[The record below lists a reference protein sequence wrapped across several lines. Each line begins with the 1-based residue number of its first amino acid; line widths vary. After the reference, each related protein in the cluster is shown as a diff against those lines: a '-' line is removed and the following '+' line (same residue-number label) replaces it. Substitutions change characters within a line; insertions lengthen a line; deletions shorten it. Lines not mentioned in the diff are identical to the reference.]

1 MKNLTKIFVAVAVSM
16 FAFACVQDTTED
28 LGVKVEG
35 QGVKE
40 LTLSLEESRTHLGD
54 KVVNEDGTSLYPL
67 YWSEGDAISVNGVVS
82 LPLAG
87 VATDATSAT
96 FQFYKEV
103 SRPLCV
109 VYPASAAVVAEDGE
123 DVEPAPVVA
132 YPVNFLATQPYTVG
146 SFAPQAAPMY
156 GYAAAL
162 AEGEE
167 EAPVQL
173 NHLTGVIRLALKGN
187 GEKVTSIKVKAEK
200 GAIAGP
206 FTVDCTN
213 GTLTAQEGASNT
225 VTVTFAEPLVL
236 GAEAAPIYLTVPA
249 GKYGTFVITVNTEA
263 HQKMTVKFSSDV
275 KPINAGAVRE
285 FAEFEYTANS
295 ADVEDGDFII
305 DGKDALIEFARI
317 ASTFFPRT
325 KAVVTADIDMTGYDW
340 KPIEGFGAYE
350 FDGGEFAIKG
360 LNASLFGATE
370 ATIKNVKLVD
380 VNINAMSNIAYGVIA
395 HSITNG
401 GLENCSAS
409 GKLTYNYTAIF
420 QRVGGLVGHLKS
432 SSFFGCTN
440 DMDITIVGTVEGEAT
455 DISMHFGGL
464 VGWLENPT
472 SKITNCVNNGTILGE
487 GTIMRIDAG
496 GFIGYCDA
504 AANIENCHNHGE
516 MLLTAD
522 LVGTAFN
529 VWVGFIGCSDA
540 GFEAV
545 NPEFTI
551 ANCSN
556 TADITFGAKGG
567 VAVIPTAGKAASTLH
582 VGGFHGYTRDLKTD
596 YFSVKFTN
604 CTNRGNIEV
613 NCLEANATKVSG
625 LLSQMETDLTMD
637 KCKNMGNLSIVRGST
652 YTPYIAGFICHM
664 YESTANEYSNVVI
677 TNSSNE
683 GKLYV
688 GKEISHTGVAPQ
700 AGIIGYIEGST
711 VHLTMNEV
719 HNKGEITLAQTT
731 SDANPYFGGLIGYN
745 KGELSMENC
754 SNTKAMTIH
763 ATINEQ
769 ARNTYVGGIIGYNGP
784 SENKLF
790 KNVNNSGDITVT
802 GACQMLQV
810 GGIFGSVGNK
820 DITIDS
826 CTNSGDITIENAQK
840 FNCKNGQI
848 GGILG
853 VSINA
858 ATTANLLNCTNSGD
872 ITVKNTT
879 FDYTFAVGGI
889 CGQAVYN
896 GENQKFR
903 CNLNIENAT
912 NEGDILIENSKTVT
926 SHISAGGIVAA
937 GNATDITTVIK
948 NPIQRGNITVTDSS
962 EEGFAAGIQVG
973 GIAAYL
979 RNGSITNDSA
989 ERGTVSGH
997 ISVTTKKIAGLP
1009 YIAGIIGSNEGLS
1022 EISGIKVISTTTN
1035 PSSITA
1041 NIGTVANN
1049 RYFAGLVGY
1058 NTSATAYSNL
1068 SNAAPINVTL
1078 ESCTNGTY
1086 ISGCFGRLENADIEV
1101 NNCSN
1106 SGDITLTA
1114 KESKGIPYFGGICG
1128 GVSKAKSFA
1137 SCTNSGAITFN
1148 ATNCTVNTYFG
1159 GILGFASVAVTLES
1173 CSNSGAITYNP
1184 TKMTGTTNIGGIVS
1198 TSSVVHTVNN
1208 CFNAGAITLKKGT
1221 YGVVYLGGAIGYA
1234 NYTQTE
1240 GTGGFHNCYNKGAIT
1255 LEDGM
1260 STTGNIRMGG
1270 FNGYHKV
1277 AYDTNVANYGD
1288 IYVGATTTK
1297 QILLGGLY
1305 GYSGSAYVMKG
1316 GYVNTGNITIT
1327 GGTGTA
1333 TGFAVA
1339 CGGILGTFYN
1349 GVENAINTGNITMSG
1364 NAVKTD
1370 ATFGGIVGYSY
1381 GNGIIKNCQSYC
1393 TIKAFEKV
1401 GDECVQYIQSG
1412 LITGSSRRADTQT
1425 GNNNTA
1431 NARTAVVRDCKVGGE
1446 MIFSQVITEHT
1457 DVDAGGDPITTVTV
1471 TNTPGVL
1478 TEENWFNHIYGGTT
1492 DWSGVTGYDGCERLA
1507 AAPKFDRL
1515 DD

>member
-1 MKNLTKIFVAVAVSM
+1 M
-16 FAFACVQDTTED
+16 
-28 LGVKVEG
+28 
-35 QGVKE
+35 
-40 LTLSLEESRTHLGD
+40 
-54 KVVNEDGTSLYPL
+54 
-67 YWSEGDAISVNGVVS
+67 
-82 LPLAG
+82 
-87 VATDATSAT
+87 
-96 FQFYKEV
+96 
-103 SRPLCV
+103 
-109 VYPASAAVVAEDGE
+109 
-123 DVEPAPVVA
+123 
-132 YPVNFLATQPYTVG
+132 
-146 SFAPQAAPMY
+146 
-156 GYAAAL
+156 
-162 AEGEE
+162 
-167 EAPVQL
+167 
-173 NHLTGVIRLALKGN
+173 
-187 GEKVTSIKVKAEK
+187 
-200 GAIAGP
+200 
-206 FTVDCTN
+206 
-213 GTLTAQEGASNT
+213 
-225 VTVTFAEPLVL
+225 
-236 GAEAAPIYLTVPA
+236 
-249 GKYGTFVITVNTEA
+249 
-263 HQKMTVKFSSDV
+263 
-275 KPINAGAVRE
+275 
-285 FAEFEYTANS
+285 
-295 ADVEDGDFII
+295 
-305 DGKDALIEFARI
+305 
-317 ASTFFPRT
+317 
-325 KAVVTADIDMTGYDW
+325 
-340 KPIEGFGAYE
+340 
-350 FDGGEFAIKG
+350 
-360 LNASLFGATE
+360 
-370 ATIKNVKLVD
+370 
-380 VNINAMSNIAYGVIA
+380 
-395 HSITNG
+395 SIT
-401 GLENCSAS
+401 
-409 GKLTYNYTAIF
+409 
-420 QRVGGLVGHLKS
+420 
-432 SSFFGCTN
+432 
-440 DMDITIVGTVEGEAT
+440 
-455 DISMHFGGL
+455 
-464 VGWLENPT
+464 
-472 SKITNCVNNGTILGE
+472 
-487 GTIMRIDAG
+487 
-496 GFIGYCDA
+496 
-504 AANIENCHNHGE
+504 
-516 MLLTAD
+516 
-522 LVGTAFN
+522 
-529 VWVGFIGCSDA
+529 
-540 GFEAV
+540 
-545 NPEFTI
+545 
-551 ANCSN
+551 
-556 TADITFGAKGG
+556 
-567 VAVIPTAGKAASTLH
+567 
-582 VGGFHGYTRDLKTD
+582 
-596 YFSVKFTN
+596 
-604 CTNRGNIEV
+604 
-613 NCLEANATKVSG
+613 
-625 LLSQMETDLTMD
+625 
-637 KCKNMGNLSIVRGST
+637 
-652 YTPYIAGFICHM
+652 
-664 YESTANEYSNVVI
+664 
-677 TNSSNE
+677 
-683 GKLYV
+683 
-688 GKEISHTGVAPQ
+688 
-700 AGIIGYIEGST
+700 
-711 VHLTMNEV
+711 
-719 HNKGEITLAQTT
+719 
-731 SDANPYFGGLIGYN
+731 
-745 KGELSMENC
+745 
-754 SNTKAMTIH
+754 
-763 ATINEQ
+763 
-769 ARNTYVGGIIGYNGP
+769 
-784 SENKLF
+784 
-790 KNVNNSGDITVT
+790 
-802 GACQMLQV
+802 
-810 GGIFGSVGNK
+810 
-820 DITIDS
+820 
-826 CTNSGDITIENAQK
+826 
-840 FNCKNGQI
+840 
-848 GGILG
+848 
-853 VSINA
+853 A

-896 GENQKFR
+896 GDNQKFR
-903 CNLNIENAT
+903 CSLNIENAT
-912 NEGDILIENSKTVT
+912 NEGDILIENSKTTT

-948 NPIQRGNITVTDSS
+948 NPIQRGDITITDSS

-979 RNGSITNDSA
+979 RNGSITNDSND
-989 ERGTVSGH
+989 RGTVSGH
-997 ISVTTKKIAGLP
+997 ISVTTKNIAGLP

-1128 GVSKAKSFA
+1128 GVSKAKSFT

-1401 GDECVQYIQSG
+1401 GDECVPYIQSG
-1412 LITGSSRRADTQT
+1412 LITGSSRRAEI
-1425 GNNNTA
+1425 NNTGKNDA
-1431 NARTAVVRDCKVGGE
+1431 AAARLAVVRDCKVGGE
-1446 MIFSQVITEHT
+1446 MIFSQTITEHT
-1457 DVDAGGDPITTVTV
+1457 DVDASGDPITTVTV

-1478 TEENWFNHIYGGTT
+1478 TADNWFNYIYGGTT
-1492 DWSGVTGYDGCERLA
+1492 DWSGVTGYDGCERLT
-1507 AAPKFDRL
+1507 AAPTFDRL